1 MLIVMSHAAT
11 DAEVQQVMDLV
22 RARGYVPKPMP
33 GAERTAVCV
42 LGNSG
47 PVDPGAFENL
57 PGVKEC
63 IRVTKPYKLVSRETR
78 GQDTVVTVGGV
89 RMGAGQPLA
98 MIAGPCA
105 VESRDQLFRTA
116 EYLAGKGVKLL
127 RGGAFKPRTS
137 PYAFQGLGQ
146 EGLDI
151 LAEAR
156 VKFGLGIVTEATDH
170 ENYDQVEAA
179 VDMVQIGA
187 RNMQN
192 FSLLRRAG
200 RSPKPV
206 LLKRGLSA
214 TIEELLMA
222 AEYILAGGNPNVVLC
237 ERGVRTFSDH
247 TRNTL
252 DLSAVPV
259 VKQLTHL
266 PIFVDPSHAAGKSP
280 LVTPLA
286 LAAKAVGADG
296 LIVEVHPEPAKALS
310 DGPQSL
316 TFEKFDELLAR
327 LAKI

>member
-89 RMGAGQPLA
+89 RIGAGQPLA

-156 VKFGLGIVTEATDH
+156 TKFGLGIVTEATDH

-266 PIFVDPSHAAGKSP
+266 PIFVDPSHAAGKWP